1 MKNRKTVYTLGI
13 LREDRRFFMS
23 EKDLHF
29 KAWEL
34 ALLCA
39 LCLTLCAAVWAQK
52 QTERISS
59 SLIRLHVLAVDD
71 SAEEQALK
79 LRVRDAVLG
88 FLTSR
93 LENAE
98 SRDEARD
105 ILAASLPE
113 LQSAAAAAAEGRA
126 VTVTLLRESFPT
138 RDYGPFAL
146 PAGRYDSLR
155 VILGKGEGHNWWC
168 VVFPPICLSLE
179 STDTLEQA
187 VGEDTFQILTAS
199 DTALRFR
206 LLELWGELTGKK

>member
-1 MKNRKTVYTLGI
+1 
-13 LREDRRFFMS
+13 MS
-23 EKDLHF
+23 ERDLHF
-29 KAWEL
+29 KAREL

-39 LCLTLCAAVWAQK
+39 LCLMLCTAAWAQR

-88 FLTSR
+88 FLTPR

-98 SRDEARD
+98 SRDEAGE
-105 ILAASLPE
+105 ILSDLLPE
-113 LQSAAAAAAEGRA
+113 LQSAASAAAEGRT
-126 VTVTLLRESFPT
+126 VTVTLTRERYPT
-138 RDYGPFAL
+138 RDYGPFSL

-155 VILGKGEGHNWWC
+155 VILGKGEGRNWWC

-179 STDTLEQA
+179 STETLEEA
-187 VGEDTFQILTAS
+187 VGKETFEILTA
-199 DTALRFR
+199 DGTALRFR
-206 LLELWGELTGKK
+206 LLELWGGLTG